1 MPCCIPIRNSV
12 TRCGT
17 KRVGPRSEN
26 GWRCEGLRVVI
37 TGGPD
42 ASEREYAG
50 RIAGAIDN
58 ALDLSGQLSLATLA
72 AVLSKATLYVGPDT
86 AVTHAA
92 AALGIPTIALF
103 GPSDPV
109 KWGPWP
115 AGYDS
120 DRNPWRRHGDQ
131 RVGLVRLIQGR
142 ARCVPCMNEGC
153 ERHVSSTSD
162 CLTHLSPQVVIAA
175 ARDLVVGGVN
185 VAEHG

>member
-1 MPCCIPIRNSV
+1 MWHEA
-12 TRCGT
+12 GWAE
-17 KRVGPRSEN
+17 VGN
-26 GWRCEGLRVVI
+26 WLAKEGLRVVI

-42 ASEREYAG
+42 SAEREYAR
-50 RIAGAIDN
+50 RIAEGIDG
-58 ALDLSGQLSLATLA
+58 ALDVSGQFGLGPLA
-72 AVLSKATLYVGPDT
+72 AVLSRASLYVGPDT

-92 AALGIPTIALF
+92 AALGIPTIALY

-120 DRNPWRRHGDQ
+120 DVNPWRRHGDQ
-131 RVGLVRLIQGR
+131 LVNRVRLIQGR

-153 ERHVSSTSD
+153 ERHVGSTSD

-175 ARDLVVGGVN
+175 AREILS
-185 VAEHG
+185 